1 LGDKVYHLGQ
11 VRGLGYNGRLIV
23 KGNFTPK
30 LELEVMDNT
39 KRIIGRI
46 ARVFGPVESPYI
58 SIKLPK
64 NHRPSLDIVGKEVYV
79 GEKSK

>member
-1 LGDKVYHLGQ
+1 MYNLGQ

-23 KGNFTPK
+23 KGNFVPR
-30 LELEVMDNT
+30 LELEVLDKT
-39 KRIIGRI
+39 KKKIGII

-79 GEKSK
+79 VERSK